1 MDAEK
6 FHKKMEEVKT
16 DIQNSQRDHYD
27 HAEISDAIKKS
38 IQTADDIDIDYKQWL
53 EEMNASI
60 FNIQIYTK
68 FFRMTHFNLPSDS
81 LSSHVDGERNL
92 FIVLEELAELQE
104 VIIDYL
110 SGKDDHEH
118 IIEEFADVMLAL
130 EYVKSICKIDEE
142 SIKTA
147 MDVKIDRLL
156 DRINEKGSYV

>member
-16 DIQNSQRDHYD
+16 DIQNNQRDHYD
-27 HAEISDAIKKS
+27 HADIAEAINKS
-38 IQTADDIDIDYKQWL
+38 IQTSTPIDINYQERLKEL
-53 EEMNASI
+53 NALVSA
-60 FNIQIYTK
+60 IQIDTK

-81 LSSHVDGERNL
+81 LSSHVEGERNL

>member
-27 HAEISDAIKKS
+27 HADITEAINKS
-38 IQTADDIDIDYKQWL
+38 IQTSKPID
-53 EEMNASI
+53 MNYQERLKELNALVSA
-60 FNIQIYTK
+60 IQIDTK
-68 FFRMTHFNLPSDS
+68 FFRMMHFNLPSDS
-81 LSSHVDGERNL
+81 LSSHVEGERNL

-156 DRINEKGSYV
+156 DRINENGSYV

>member
-16 DIQNSQRDHYD
+16 DIQNNQRDHYD
-27 HAEISDAIKKS
+27 HAGIVEAINKS
-38 IQTADDIDIDYKQWL
+38 IQTSTPIN
-53 EEMNASI
+53 MNYHEKLNELNALVSA
-60 FNIQIYTK
+60 IQVDTK
-68 FFRMTHFNLPSDS
+68 FFRTPPFNMRLDSPSF
-81 LSSHVDGERNL
+81 HAEGERNL

-104 VIIDYL
+104 VIIGYL
-110 SGKDDHEH
+110 SGEDDHEH

-130 EYVKSICKIDEE
+130 EYVKSICNIDEE

-156 DRINEKGSYV
+156 ERINENGSYV